1 MMTIE
6 QIIIGVLSLAA
17 IAQTVLNA
25 MALNSMAA
33 LVNRLKRTEHTLSQF
48 MKEDMRLH
56 DTVKDRIDQIER
68 KVNSKQP
75 IDLPKYEKAMRDW
88 HDRQTA
94 ETRAWDAL
102 ADEAMR
108 TVEDG

>member
-1 MMTIE
+1 MTGQTIA
-6 QIIIGVLSLAA
+6 IIVLSLAVA
-17 IAQTVLNA
+17 VLGIIVVVQWVFTVDVA
-25 MALNSMAA
+25 
-33 LVNRLKRTEHTLSQF
+33 KRVLQAERTLSQF
-48 MKEDMRLH
+48 MKEDIRLH

-102 ADEAMR
+102 ADESMR
-108 TVEDG
+108 TVEKD